1 MSPGDAPRSATAWL
15 APLRARWQGLSAR
28 DRRLLAVAAGVLGT
42 YLFWLVLLQP
52 AWRTLREAPT
62 QIDALDAQL
71 QQMQA
76 LAGEAAELRSAPALS
91 TEQAAAALRA
101 ASARL
106 GPKGRLVLQGD
117 RGVLTVTGASGTQ
130 LREWLSEARTGAH
143 ARPVDAQLTRG
154 TQGWGGTI
162 VVALGAAR

>member
-1 MSPGDAPRSATAWL
+1 MNPGEAARSATAWL
-15 APLRARWQGLSAR
+15 GPLRARWQSLSPR
-28 DRRLLAVAAGVLGT
+28 DRRLLALAAGVLGA

-52 AWRTLREAPT
+52 AWRTLREAPA
-62 QIDALDAQL
+62 QIDALDTQL
-71 QQMQA
+71 QRMQA
-76 LAGEAAELRSAPALS
+76 LAAEAAELRTAPALS

-154 TQGWGGTI
+154 AQGWGGTI
-162 VVALGAAR
+162 VVTLGAAR

>member
-1 MSPGDAPRSATAWL
+1 VNPGAAARSASAWL
-15 APLRARWQGLSAR
+15 APLRARWQSLSPR
-28 DRRLLAVAAGVLGT
+28 DRRLLAFAAGVLGA

-52 AWRTLREAPT
+52 AWRTLREAPA

-76 LAGEAAELRSAPALS
+76 LATEAAELRTAPTLS

-101 ASARL
+101 ASSRL
-106 GPKGRLVLQGD
+106 GPKGRLVLQGE

-130 LREWLSEARTGAH
+130 LREWLTEARTGAH
-143 ARPVDAQLTRG
+143 ARPVEAQLTRG
-154 TQGWGGTI
+154 AQGWGGTI